1 MNTDIEP
8 LENVLGVKFRDDKL
22 LSLALTHP
30 SMTHEDLRPNIES
43 NQRLEFLGDAFI
55 GLVIAHEI
63 YINYPSLTEGELT
76 ELRSS
81 VVRREALERAGN
93 ALGLGSYFRLGQGEE
108 RNGGRSRSSNI
119 AAGVEALIGA
129 IVIDQGIEI
138 AWATTIRILRPE
150 LERVLKEGVA
160 KDPKSLLQEITQ
172 RDKKG
177 FPQYSIVNE
186 SGPEHQ
192 PLFTVQVM
200 VDNVYMGTGKGYRK
214 IDAERAAAVEAIS
227 HIDDMN

>member
-63 YINYPSLTEGELT
+63 YIHYPSLPEGELT

-81 VVRREALERAGN
+81 VVRREALERVGN
-93 ALGLGSYFRLGQGEE
+93 ALGLGSYFRFYVYPVFGYASFFYMILYVISPLYTWRISPE
-108 RNGGRSRSSNI
+108 I
-119 AAGVEALIGA
+119 AA
-129 IVIDQGIEI
+129 IE
-138 AWATTIRILRPE
+138 TRQHP
-150 LERVLKEGVA
+150 VA
-160 KDPKSLLQEITQ
+160 S
-172 RDKKG
+172 
-177 FPQYSIVNE
+177 S
-186 SGPEHQ
+186 
-192 PLFTVQVM
+192 
-200 VDNVYMGTGKGYRK
+200 
-214 IDAERAAAVEAIS
+214 
-227 HIDDMN
+227 